1 MAFYPVF
8 LSIVFVVRN
17 QSAHTQKILADAASC
32 IASLVSDYEIIIVDN
47 ASDDDSIS
55 VLKALTGKTDSP
67 ICKYM
72 R

>member
-1 MAFYPVF
+1 MYYPVF
-8 LSIVFVVRN
+8 LSIVLVVRN
-17 QSAHTQKILADAASC
+17 QPSHIEKILSDAASC

-47 ASDDDSIS
+47 ASDDESIS
-55 VLKALTGKTDSP
+55 VLKTLTGKTDSP